1 MRDPLKLLLWIY
13 FLLLVLEGALRKW
26 ILPGLA
32 EPLLIVRDP
41 IVLAIY
47 CLALSRGT
55 FPFRPAVLVLAGLAG
70 LSLVFAV
77 IAGAP
82 VFVAIYGLRINYLH
96 VPLIF
101 LMGSALDHADVVR
114 MGRVALWLTLG
125 ITVLMFLQH
134 NAGPASLLNKGI
146 GSGEGGQLRGALDK
160 VRPAGPFSFITGP
173 MAWYPLA
180 TAFAF
185 YGWTHPNTYPR
196 RLLIAAT
203 AAIVIAVPL
212 SISRSLLFSV
222 LVVVVFG
229 LFTVARDVRRLGAV
243 LVPIAL
249 AVLML
254 QIAANQD
261 LTAAFSARWE
271 ESTVQGGGMGASIF
285 QRFFNDHLA
294 ALTVIGDAP
303 LFGHGVGIG
312 SNVGARFTTGSLTFL
327 LAEGEWPKILLEL
340 GPILGAM
347 FILFRC
353 WLAAHVLWNAWLGLL
368 RHNDGLGWMLVG
380 ASMLIVISGQWAPP
394 TILGFAVFGSGL
406 ALAAA
411 GGPAEPDDETEETDT
426 ADELEEEPRTP
437 LRT

>member
-1 MRDPLKLLLWIY
+1 MHPYLKPLLWLY

-47 CLALSRGT
+47 FLALSGGT
-55 FPFRPAVLVLAGLAG
+55 FPFRPAVLFLAGLAG
-70 LSLVFAV
+70 FSLVFAL

-82 VFVAIYGLRINYLH
+82 VFVAVYGLRINYLH
-96 VPLIF
+96 VPLVF
-101 LMGSALDHADVVR
+101 LMGAALNHADVVR
-114 MGRVALWLTLG
+114 IGRAALWLTLG
-125 ITVLMFLQH
+125 ITGLMLLQYH
-134 NAGPASLLNKGI
+134 AGEGSFLNKGI
-146 GSGEGGQLRGALDK
+146 GGGEGGQIGGALGK
-160 VRPAGPFSFITGP
+160 IRPPGPFSFITGP
-173 MAWYPLA
+173 MAWFPLA

-196 RLLIAAT
+196 RLLFAAT
-203 AAIVIAVPL
+203 AAIVVAVPV

-254 QIAANQD
+254 QVAADQE

-271 ESTVQGGGMGASIF
+271 DSTVKGGGVGVSIF
-285 QRFFNDHLA
+285 QRFFNDHLV
-294 ALTVIGDAP
+294 ALDVIWDAP
-303 LFGHGVGIG
+303 LFGHGIGLG
-312 SNVGARFTTGSLTFL
+312 SNVGARFTTGALTFL

-340 GPILGAM
+340 GPILGAA

-380 ASMLIVISGQWAPP
+380 ASMLIVVSGQWAPP

-411 GGPAEPDDETEETDT
+411 RGPAEEDEDEAEET
-426 ADELEEEPRTP
+426 ADEFEAEPRAPAAT
-437 LRT
+437 

>member
-1 MRDPLKLLLWIY
+1 MHPYVKPLLWAY

-41 IVLAIY
+41 VVIATY
-47 CLALSRGT
+47 FLALSSGH
-55 FPFRPAVLVLAGLAG
+55 FPFRPALLALAGLAG
-70 LSLVFAV
+70 LSLVFAL

-82 VFVAIYGLRINYLH
+82 LFVAIYGLRINYLH
-96 VPLIF
+96 VPLVF
-101 LMGSALDHADVVR
+101 VMGAALDHADVVR
-114 MGRVALWLTLG
+114 IGRAALWLTLG
-125 ITVLMFLQH
+125 ITGLMFLQY
-134 NAGPASLLNKGI
+134 NSGPGSFLNKGI
-146 GSGEGGQLRGALDK
+146 GGGEVGQLGGALGK
-160 VRPAGPFSFITGP
+160 IRPPGPFSFITGP

-185 YGWTHPNTYPR
+185 YGWTHPGTYPR
-196 RLLIAAT
+196 RLLVAAT
-203 AAIVIAVPL
+203 AAIVIAVPI

-229 LFTVARDVRRLGAV
+229 LFTVARDVRRLGTV
-243 LVPIAL
+243 LVPIGL

-254 QIAANQD
+254 QVAANQE

-271 ESTVQGGGMGASIF
+271 ESTVRGGGVGVSIF
-285 QRFFNDHLA
+285 QRFFNDHLVA
-294 ALTVIGDAP
+294 FAVMWDAP
-303 LFGHGVGIG
+303 LFGHGIGLG
-312 SNVGARFTTGSLTFL
+312 SNVGARFTTGALTFL

-340 GPILGAM
+340 GPVLGAG

-353 WLAAHVLWNAWLGLL
+353 WLALHVLWSAWLGLL

-380 ASMLIVISGQWAPP
+380 ASLLLVVSGQWAPP

-411 GGPAEPDDETEETDT
+411 AGPVENEEDEETDAADGVEDET
-426 ADELEEEPRTP
+426 AATA
-437 LRT
+437 TT

>member
-1 MRDPLKLLLWIY
+1 LHPYLKPLIWVY

-26 ILPGLA
+26 IVPGLA

-41 IVLAIY
+41 VVLAIY
-47 CLALSRGT
+47 FLALSGGT
-55 FPFRPAVLVLAGLAG
+55 FPFRPAVLALAGLAG
-70 LSLVFAV
+70 FSLVFAM

-82 VFVAIYGLRINYLH
+82 IFVAAYGLRINYLH
-96 VPLIF
+96 VPLVF
-101 LMGSALDHADVVR
+101 LMGAALDHADVVR
-114 MGRVALWLTLG
+114 IGRAALWLTLG
-125 ITVLMFLQH
+125 ITALMLLQY
-134 NAGPASLLNKGI
+134 NSGPGSFLNKGI
-146 GSGEGGQLRGALDK
+146 GGGEVGQLGGALGK
-160 VRPAGPFSFITGP
+160 IRPPGPFSFITGP

-185 YGWTHPNTYPR
+185 YGWTHPDTYPR
-196 RLLIAAT
+196 RLLVAAT
-203 AAIVIAVPL
+203 AAIVVAVPI

-229 LFTVARDVRRLGAV
+229 LFTVARDVRRLGTV

-254 QIAANQD
+254 QVAANQE

-271 ESTVQGGGMGASIF
+271 ESTVKGGGVGISIF
-285 QRFFNDHLA
+285 QRFFNDHFV
-294 ALTVIGDAP
+294 ALSVIGEAP
-303 LFGHGVGIG
+303 LFGHGIGLG
-312 SNVGARFTTGSLTFL
+312 SNVGARFTTGALTFL

-340 GPILGAM
+340 GPILGAA

-368 RHNDGLGWMLVG
+368 RHNDGLAWMLVG

-411 GGPAEPDDETEETDT
+411 RGPVEPDDEWE
-426 ADELEEEPRTP
+426 DESEAEPAAPAT
-437 LRT
+437 T